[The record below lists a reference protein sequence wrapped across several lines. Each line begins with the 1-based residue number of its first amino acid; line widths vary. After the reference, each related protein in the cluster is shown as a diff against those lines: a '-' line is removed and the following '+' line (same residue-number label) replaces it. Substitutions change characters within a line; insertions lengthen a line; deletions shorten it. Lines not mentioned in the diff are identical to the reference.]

1 MATII
6 GTFAALAWLIASTV
20 CGITP
25 SSAAT
30 TSTTMSV
37 TLAPRARIAVN
48 AAWPGGLSVG
58 GGVDEGDLVT
68 SFGRVHL
75 IGADMLGDAAGFA
88 GNHVGMAQRVEQR
101 GLAVVDVTHHG
112 HDRRA
117 RLGVGG
123 ILNGVEQAFLD
134 VGSRHALDRVTQFL
148 GDELRGVGVDHVRDL
163 VHRALLHQQPD
174 DVDGALRHAVGEFL
188 NVDRFRDHDLANQ
201 LFLWLVRLMALQAL
215 GAAAKRCD
223 RTLADIVGVERGDKR
238 KAAALFLR
246 RRLRGRLGGDHRPAG
261 STTPNLAR
269 TFVFIGDIGRDARRA
284 RDGNGRPGRRRGGG
298 GRGAGFGFAKTLL
311 GFKFGLALGFLV
323 VTMALFLGLAAG
335 FGRFAFGLLDAFP
348 AGAALGFFFRNTALF
363 DIAQLGVGQRIG
375 ARRTLDLCEGA
386 QDYAGIAARRR
397 RRGGGTSRRC
407 RGRRFGWLGYN
418 RFGRVRLGGTIP
430 ADPALA
436 ALLHHDLL
444 GPAVAEALAHGSGLD
459 PRLERQGLG
468 RHTERLVAR
477 RFRINH
483 SAVLIL
489 SSRAR
494 SHGL

>member
-1 MATII
+1 M
-6 GTFAALAWLIASTV
+6 LIAS
-20 CGITP
+20 GITTSRISFSFGSFAWWP
-25 SSAAT
+25 FRRWVRRRNDAIERSRTSSALSAVTSVRRPRCFCGDGFAVGLGAT
-30 TSTTMSV
+30 T
-37 TLAPRARIAVN
+37 
-48 AAWPGGLSVG
+48 
-58 GGVDEGDLVT
+58 
-68 SFGRVHL
+68 
-75 IGADMLGDAAGFA
+75 
-88 GNHVGMAQRVEQR
+88 
-101 GLAVVDVTHHG
+101 
-112 HDRRA
+112 
-117 RLGVGG
+117 
-123 ILNGVEQAFLD
+123 
-134 VGSRHALDRVTQFL
+134 
-148 GDELRGVGVDHVRDL
+148 
-163 VHRALLHQQPD
+163 
-174 DVDGALRHAVGEFL
+174 
-188 NVDRFRDHDLANQ
+188 
-201 LFLWLVRLMALQAL
+201 
-215 GAAAKRCD
+215 
-223 RTLADIVGVERGDKR
+223 
-238 KAAALFLR
+238 
-246 RRLRGRLGGDHRPAG
+246 
-261 STTPNLAR
+261 
-269 TFVFIGDIGRDARRA
+269 
-284 RDGNGRPGRRRGGG
+284 GRPGAPRRTWRGPSSSSEISAAMPGARATG
-298 GRGAGFGFAKTLL
+298 MAGRAAAGAAFGFAKTLL

-375 ARRTLDLCEGA
+375 ARRTLVLCEGA

-418 RFGRVRLGGTIP
+418 RFGRVRLSGTIP

-436 ALLHHDLL
+436 ALLHHALL